1 MTSRMSVV
9 LQKRKTHSD
18 IDESVEQE
26 HNFVSQQHRGMETD
40 VRVEEKL
47 LSRLKKVEERA

>member
-1 MTSRMSVV
+1 MSVV
-9 LQKRKTHSD
+9 LQKRKTHPD

-26 HNFVSQQHRGMETD
+26 HNFASQQHRSMETD

-47 LSRLKKVEERA
+47 LKPDKKLKKVLDGR